1 MTRTTTRRC
10 GQCGARAVGGV
21 ARAGRLTMYRNLEL
35 EVPAHVVVP
44 TCAKCGAEWIDE
56 AAAKALDEALER
68 VYESKLRT
76 RLDAALEKILSEEG
90 SQARVERVL
99 GVSPGYLSKLK
110 LGRRSPSAEIVWRW
124 PWCPRAPNAD
134 WRSWTI
140 STTPPGHANAPPA
153 RNWKFNLGTSA
164 QGRRE
169 GNPRDRCHRP
179 RQATGGRRDGG
190 STAPGHGPGAWHCRA
205 DHQVAV
211 RATAGRPNTDRTC
224 RPCGRRW
231 LYVRL
236 KMLFSI

>member
-1 MTRTTTRRC
+1 M
-10 GQCGARAVGGV
+10 GGV

-110 LGRRSPSAEIVWRW
+110 LGRRSPSAEIVSALALVSASPKRRLAELDNFYN
-124 PWCPRAPNAD
+124 PTGARKRA
-134 WRSWTI
+134 
-140 STTPPGHANAPPA
+140 
-153 RNWKFNLGTSA
+153 
-164 QGRRE
+164 
-169 GNPRDRCHRP
+169 
-179 RQATGGRRDGG
+179 
-190 STAPGHGPGAWHCRA
+190 
-205 DHQVAV
+205 
-211 RATAGRPNTDRTC
+211 AG
-224 RPCGRRW
+224 
-231 LYVRL
+231 
-236 KMLFSI
+236 